1 MIYSRMYETLKKAGL
16 EPIETA
22 GKTVRSASASGGGAG
37 GDEGFAG
44 RRTILGEF
52 QRGYHFKGKTAAA
65 FHGEGSGVGP
75 ESASKDTKQIRT
87 KRMPVTKRD
96 YYEVL
101 GVDRGAG
108 EQELKAAYRKLA
120 MQFHPDRNPGDH
132 AAEEKFKEAAEAYS
146 VLSDPQKRAAYDAYG
161 HQGLSGTG
169 GGGFDPSSMDLGDI
183 LSQVFGFGDVFGQ
196 QRGGGRNR
204 ADEGRRS
211 PLRSDAHV
219 RRSGIRQG
227 GRIQVPK
234 LEACARC
241 QGKGA
246 EPGSGTITCPA
257 CHGRGEQIFSQGF
270 LSVRRTCSSCG
281 GAGQIVKQVL
291 PRLPGRRLQAGQQET
306 ARDGARPESRDGN
319 RLRVPGEGQPGA
331 NGGPNGDL
339 YIFFTVKEHP
349 IFERHD
355 NDLHCTV
362 PINVAQAV
370 LGDEISVPTL
380 EGSA

>member
-1 MIYSRMYETLKKAGL
+1 
-16 EPIETA
+16 
-22 GKTVRSASASGGGAG
+22 
-37 GDEGFAG
+37 
-44 RRTILGEF
+44 
-52 QRGYHFKGKTAAA
+52 
-65 FHGEGSGVGP
+65 
-75 ESASKDTKQIRT
+75 
-87 KRMPVTKRD
+87 MPVTKRD

-120 MQFHPDRNPGDH
+120 MQYHPDRNPGDH
-132 AAEEKFKEAAEAYS
+132 TAEEKFKEAAEAYS

-161 HQGLSGTG
+161 HQGLSGMG
-169 GGGFDPSSMDLGDI
+169 GGGVRPVLHGSGRHSQPGFRLRRCVRPAARRRRQRAPSKGDDLRYD
-183 LSQVFGFGDVFGQ
+183 LTLTF
-196 QRGGGRNR
+196 
-204 ADEGRRS
+204 
-211 PLRSDAHV
+211 
-219 RRSGIRQG
+219 RRSGVRQG

-246 EPGSGTITCPA
+246 EPGSGSITCPA

-281 GAGQIVKQVL
+281 GAGQIVKQVCRDCRGEGYRQVNKKL
-291 PRLPGRRLQAGQQET
+291 RVTVPAGI
-306 ARDGARPESRDGN
+306 ADGN

-339 YIFFTVKEHP
+339 YIFFTVKEHA
-349 IFERHD
+349 IFERHG

-362 PINVAQAV
+362 PINVTQAV
-370 LGDEISVPTL
+370 LGDEITVPTL
-380 EGSA
+380 EGPHDLVIPEGTQSGTELRIKGRGVPEVQGRGRGDLVVHIDVRIPSKLTRDQRKMFEQLAETLPVNNEPHEKGLFEKVKDLFM